1 MFFYNRSIIIS
12 MMANNVE
19 DNQGKGLRGT
29 ARWAW
34 EALRQAKTGDQFRA
48 VLAQVIEK
56 AGDGDVTLTLTFPGP
71 SYVKIMGNAWLAKQ
85 YGEIEEISP
94 TAYADRAFQVMDLNL
109 KNIAV
114 KRRH

>member
-1 MFFYNRSIIIS
+1 
-12 MMANNVE
+12 MMVNNEE

-29 ARWAW
+29 ARWWAW

-48 VLAQVIEK
+48 VLARVLEK
-56 AGDGDVTLTLTFPGP
+56 AGDTDVTLTLTFPGP

-85 YGEIEEISP
+85 YGEIEEISLM
-94 TAYADRAFQVMDLNL
+94 AYADRAFHVMDQNL